1 MDSGPGRYALRFGVL
16 FYLAALLVAPVV
28 MVGYRT
34 FEHGFAPVWDA
45 LSSHDATQALKLSL
59 LITAIAV
66 PINIVFGVGT
76 GWLLARRRMPLP
88 WLVNALINLPFAM
101 SPVVVG
107 LAVFVLYS
115 RTGWIGQYFF
125 DHGIPMLFTW
135 KAMTIAT
142 IFVSLPFV
150 VREVVPV
157 LEELG
162 SEQEQAAAVLGAS
175 QLQAFFRVT
184 LPAIR
189 WAIVYGTILTVAR
202 SLGEYG
208 AVNIVSSN
216 IVGESLTLPLY
227 VNNRVSQLDP
237 QAAYSAGLLLAVIS
251 LLILVGMTAF
261 SSRRRASQVETGESE

>member
-1 MDSGPGRYALRFGVL
+1 V
-16 FYLAALLVAPVV
+16 
-28 MVGYRT
+28 
-34 FEHGFAPVWDA
+34 
-45 LSSHDATQALKLSL
+45 
-59 LITAIAV
+59 
-66 PINIVFGVGT
+66 
-76 GWLLARRRMPLP
+76 
-88 WLVNALINLPFAM
+88 
-101 SPVVVG
+101 
-107 LAVFVLYS
+107 
-115 RTGWIGQYFF
+115 
-125 DHGIPMLFTW
+125 LFTW

-162 SEQEQAAAVLGAS
+162 TEQEQAAAVLGAS
-175 QLQAFFRVT
+175 QFQAFFRVT

-216 IVGESLTLPLY
+216 IVGQSLTLPLY

-237 QAAYSAGLLLAVIS
+237 QSAYSAGLLLAVIS

-261 SSRRRASQVETGESE
+261 SGRRHKEISQ

>member
-1 MDSGPGRYALRFGVL
+1 MGKYALRYSVL

-34 FEHGFAPVWDA
+34 FEHGVSPVWDA
-45 LSSHDATQALKLSL
+45 LSSHDATSALKLSL
-59 LITAIAV
+59 LITVIAV
-66 PINIVFGVGT
+66 PINVVFGVAT
-76 GWLLARRRMPLP
+76 GWLLARRKMPLP

-115 RTGWIGQYFF
+115 RTGWIGTYLFS
-125 DHGIPMLFTW
+125 HGIPVLFTW

-157 LEELG
+157 LEEIG
-162 SEQEQAAAVLGAS
+162 KEQEQAAAVLGAS
-175 QLQAFFRVT
+175 AFQSFFRVT

-189 WAIVYGTILTVAR
+189 WAVVYGTILTVAR
-202 SLGEYG
+202 ALGEYG

-216 IVGESLTLPLY
+216 IVGQTLTLPLY
-227 VNNRVSQLDP
+227 VNNQVNQLDP
-237 QAAYSAGLLLAVIS
+237 EAAYSAGLLLAVIS
-251 LLILVGMTAF
+251 LIILIGMTAF
-261 SSRRRASQVETGESE
+261 SSRRRSLEDSAEASKQ

>member
-1 MDSGPGRYALRFGVL
+1 VSRYALRFGVL
-16 FYLAALLVAPVV
+16 GYLAMLLVAPVV

-34 FEHGFAPVWDA
+34 FQHGFTPVWTA
-45 LSSHDATQALKLSL
+45 LSSHDAVHALLLSL
-59 LITAIAV
+59 LIAAVAV
-66 PINIVFGVGT
+66 PVNVVFGVGA

-115 RTGWIGQYFF
+115 RTGWIGTYLFS
-125 DHGIPMLFTW
+125 HGIPVLFTW

-157 LEELG
+157 LEEIG
-162 SEQEQAAAVLGAS
+162 TEQEQAAEVLGAS
-175 QLQAFFRVT
+175 RLQAFLRVT

-189 WAIVYGTILTVAR
+189 WAVVYGTILTVAR

-216 IVGESLTLPLY
+216 IVGQSLTLPLY
-227 VNNRVSQLDP
+227 VDNRVNQLDTT
-237 QAAYSAGLLLAVIS
+237 AAYSAGLLLAVIS
-251 LLILVGMTAF
+251 LLILVGMTAL
-261 SSRRRASQVETGESE
+261 SGRRRETAEQ

>member
-1 MDSGPGRYALRFGVL
+1 MGKHALRYGVL
-16 FYLAALLVAPVV
+16 GYLALLLVLPVG

-34 FEHGFAPVWDA
+34 FQHGTSPVWRA
-45 LSSHDATQALKLSL
+45 LSSHDAVAALKLSL

-66 PINIVFGVGT
+66 PINVVFGVAT
-76 GWLLARRRMPLP
+76 GWLLARRKMPLP
-88 WLVNALINLPFAM
+88 SLVNALINLPFAM

-115 RTGWIGQYFF
+115 RTGWIGTYLFS
-125 DHGIPMLFTW
+125 HNIPVLFTW

-142 IFVSLPFV
+142 VFVSLPFI

-162 SEQEQAAAVLGAS
+162 REQEQAAAVLGAS
-175 QLQAFFRVT
+175 TLQAFFRVT

-216 IVGESLTLPLY
+216 IVGQSLTLPLY
-227 VNNRVSQLDP
+227 VNNRVGQLDP
-237 QAAYSAGLLLAVIS
+237 TAAYSAGLLLAVIS
-251 LLILVGMTAF
+251 LLILTAMTAF
-261 SSRRRASQVETGESE
+261 SGRRHKEAGTE

>member
-1 MDSGPGRYALRFGVL
+1 MGKYALRYSVL

-28 MVGYRT
+28 MIGYRT
-34 FEHGFAPVWDA
+34 FQHGVSPVWDA
-45 LSSHDATQALKLSL
+45 LSSHNAVSALKLSL
-59 LITAIAV
+59 LITLIAV
-66 PINIVFGVGT
+66 PINIAFGIST

-115 RTGWIGQYFF
+115 RTGWIGTYLFS
-125 DHGIPMLFTW
+125 HGIPVLFTW

-157 LEELG
+157 LEEIG
-162 SEQEQAAAVLGAS
+162 TEQEQAASVLGAS
-175 QLQAFFRVT
+175 AWQGFFRVT

-189 WAIVYGTILTVAR
+189 WAVIYGTILTVAR

-216 IVGESLTLPLY
+216 IVGQSLTLPLY

-237 QAAYSAGLLLAVIS
+237 EAAYSAGLLLAVIS

-261 SSRRRASQVETGESE
+261 RGRRRQSEATE